1 RDAAVQT
8 EQSKDAVQDFQQEVR
23 VDYTGLLSFLQRV
36 EDAVIKELN
45 KNWKS
50 HAFDGFEV
58 NWTDQDETVCLHTLS
73 YPEAQ
78 DQNLQVTSVSWNATG
93 SVIACSYGR
102 LDDGDW
108 STEKSYVCTWNL
120 DRRGLNPQH
129 PDLVVDVPSSVMC
142 LAFHPSQ
149 PSLIAGGLFSG
160 ELVVWDTS
168 RTEDPVIWRT
178 GMTDDTHT
186 DPVYQVNWL
195 PDTKHRNHARL
206 LSVATDGKILLW
218 REERDGRLALAEG
231 FAIVAQQ
238 VPRSTWLKKV
248 AWGEAAVGV
257 TSLSFSHFD
266 ADVFIVGVEGGYSL
280 RCSAVVQTAALPR
293 PGGSVPLRA
302 PAEFAFSPHAGPV
315 YSVSCSPFHR
325 QVLHVGH
332 SHCLALSTDFS
343 NSPWG
348 NLFLSCG
355 TDGQV
360 HLHSIYQRNTCS
372 VYAGLQFDHW
382 FLQLRLG
389 KAREVHLFDLAR
401 SKQKPTVSLKQ
412 SMSDCPVYCLEF
424 NTKHTR
430 LLAAGDAA
438 GTVKV
443 WQLSSDFTEQGPR
456 EMSHLEQLARFHVR
470 DAIIGLFPG
479 QVLKERQRG
488 GERALGLPRGI
499 DRQPSHSP
507 GHKPEEH
514 NYAQHGNSL
523 AVGTIWLRV
532 GRPDQSLPTEQ
543 KTEQGF
549 PSELRARKALSI
561 SSLDFTFSVSRLIM
575 KAMYSCS
582 ETCPSLPAKHRVSTQ
597 STALPGPPE
606 RGWNCSGRSER
617 LNGLEAVALWQRME
631 QLSTSLSGADN
642 KGATNGS
649 GQQET
654 SMCQKY
660 FPNLPL
666 ACVLATHLNIMLN
679 SFRASSVT
687 PVVFLKRKQQS

>member
-1 RDAAVQT
+1 MEPPPTQHSRSPPFPNMAPPRSVCRSQAGGLGAWVTPSRRAGLHGNRRRGRRERGRPRPLGVTPDPPRDRRALSGPGMFADRTEPGADVQSLWRSARSARCEVKTCQTGKISTAEAAVQSHTARDTAVQT
-8 EQSKDAVQDFQQEVR
+8 ELSKDAVQDFQQEVQ

-58 NWTDQDETVCLHTLS
+58 NWTDQDETVLCLHTLS

-102 LDDGDW
+102 FDDGDW

-186 DPVYQVNWL
+186 DPVYQM
-195 PDTKHRNHARL
+195 
-206 LSVATDGKILLW
+206 
-218 REERDGRLALAEG
+218 
-231 FAIVAQQ
+231 
-238 VPRSTWLKKV
+238 

-266 ADVFIVGVEGGYSL
+266 PGVFVVGVEGGYSL
-280 RCSAVVQTAALPR
+280 RCSTAAQTPALLR

-302 PAEFAFSPHAGPV
+302 PAELAFSPHAGPV

-325 QVLHVGH
+325 
-332 SHCLALSTDFS
+332 
-343 NSPWG
+343 

-360 HLHSIYQRNTCS
+360 HFHSM
-372 VYAGLQFDHW
+372 LQTQPLFA
-382 FLQLRLG
+382 LQLSKEYLFCVCWSPVRPLVFAAASG
-389 KAREVHLFDLAR
+389 EGEVHLFDLAR
-401 SKQKPTVSLKQ
+401 SIQKPTVSLKQ

-443 WQLSSDFTEQGPR
+443 WQLSSDFTEQGPK
-456 EMSHLEQLARFHVR
+456 EMSYLEQLA
-470 DAIIGLFPG
+470 
-479 QVLKERQRG
+479 
-488 GERALGLPRGI
+488 
-499 DRQPSHSP
+499 
-507 GHKPEEH
+507 
-514 NYAQHGNSL
+514 
-523 AVGTIWLRV
+523 
-532 GRPDQSLPTEQ
+532 
-543 KTEQGF
+543 
-549 PSELRARKALSI
+549 SE
-561 SSLDFTFSVSRLIM
+561 IM
-575 KAMYSCS
+575 
-582 ETCPSLPAKHRVSTQ
+582 
-597 STALPGPPE
+597 
-606 RGWNCSGRSER
+606 
-617 LNGLEAVALWQRME
+617 
-631 QLSTSLSGADN
+631 D
-642 KGATNGS
+642 
-649 GQQET
+649 
-654 SMCQKY
+654 
-660 FPNLPL
+660 
-666 ACVLATHLNIMLN
+666 
-679 SFRASSVT
+679 
-687 PVVFLKRKQQS
+687 

>member
-1 RDAAVQT
+1 MFADRTAPGADVQSQWRSARSARCEAKACQTGKISTAETAAQSHIAQDAEVQT
-8 EQSKDAVQDFQQEVR
+8 EQSKDPVQDFQQEVQ
-23 VDYTGLLSFLQRV
+23 VDYSGLLSFLQRV

-58 NWTDQDETVCLHTLS
+58 NWTDQDETVLCLHTLS

-108 STEKSYVCTWNL
+108 STEKSYVCTWNV
-120 DRRGLNPQH
+120 DRRALNPQH

-186 DPVYQVNWL
+186 DPVYQVKWL

-206 LSVATDGKILLW
+206 LSVATDGKILVW
-218 REERDGRLALAEG
+218 REEQDGRLALAEG
-231 FAIVAQQ
+231 FAIMAQQ
-238 VPRSTWLKKV
+238 IPRSTRLKKV
-248 AWGEAAVGV
+248 GWGEAAVGV

-266 ADVFIVGVEGGYSL
+266 PGVFVVGVEGGYSL
-280 RCSAVVQTAALPR
+280 RCSAVAQAPALPR

-302 PAEFAFSPHAGPV
+302 PAELAFSPHAGPV

-325 QVLHVGH
+325 
-332 SHCLALSTDFS
+332 
-343 NSPWG
+343 

-360 HLHSIYQRNTCS
+360 HLHSM
-372 VYAGLQFDHW
+372 LQTQPLFA
-382 FLQLRLG
+382 LQLSKKYLFCVCWSPVRPLVFAAASG
-389 KAREVHLFDLAR
+389 EGEVHLFDLAR
-401 SKQKPTVSLKQ
+401 SMQKPAMSLKQ

-456 EMSHLEQLARFHVR
+456 EMSHLEQLA
-470 DAIIGLFPG
+470 
-479 QVLKERQRG
+479 
-488 GERALGLPRGI
+488 
-499 DRQPSHSP
+499 
-507 GHKPEEH
+507 
-514 NYAQHGNSL
+514 
-523 AVGTIWLRV
+523 
-532 GRPDQSLPTEQ
+532 
-543 KTEQGF
+543 
-549 PSELRARKALSI
+549 SE
-561 SSLDFTFSVSRLIM
+561 IM
-575 KAMYSCS
+575 
-582 ETCPSLPAKHRVSTQ
+582 
-597 STALPGPPE
+597 
-606 RGWNCSGRSER
+606 
-617 LNGLEAVALWQRME
+617 
-631 QLSTSLSGADN
+631 D
-642 KGATNGS
+642 
-649 GQQET
+649 
-654 SMCQKY
+654 
-660 FPNLPL
+660 
-666 ACVLATHLNIMLN
+666 
-679 SFRASSVT
+679 
-687 PVVFLKRKQQS
+687 